1 MTFQDEVEAL
11 EGRLHFRPFTL
22 EGAARADMHIG
33 LVNPPVGAI
42 DVVHVV
48 HGAANPLTGPST
60 VILTKLVTAGPL
72 GGDLEDVTFAGLLY
86 LVNCSLDNWSNLK
99 CAVEW
104 ASRSA
109 AKRER
114 PEWSIQSMQVNGT
127 SRSMSTIG
135 TTEAWVGAFQI
146 DDVAVSVFARCSQ
159 PSLDEASSAV
169 LSLVR

>member
-1 MTFQDEVEAL
+1 MTFQDDIKAL
-11 EGRLHFRPFTL
+11 VGRLDFRPFTL
-22 EGAARADMHIG
+22 EGTARAEMHVG

-48 HGAANPLTGPST
+48 HGAANPLVGPST

-72 GGDLEDVTFAGLLY
+72 GSDLEDVTFAGLLY
-86 LVNCSLDNWSNLK
+86 LVNSSVDKWPNLK

-109 AKRER
+109 AKREE
-114 PEWSIQSMQVNGT
+114 PEWSTQSIQVNGT
-127 SRSMSTIG
+127 RRSMSTIG
-135 TTEAWVGAFQI
+135 TTEAWVGAFHI
-146 DDVAVSVFARCSQ
+146 DDVAVSVFTRCSE
-159 PSLDEASSAV
+159 PFLHGASRAV